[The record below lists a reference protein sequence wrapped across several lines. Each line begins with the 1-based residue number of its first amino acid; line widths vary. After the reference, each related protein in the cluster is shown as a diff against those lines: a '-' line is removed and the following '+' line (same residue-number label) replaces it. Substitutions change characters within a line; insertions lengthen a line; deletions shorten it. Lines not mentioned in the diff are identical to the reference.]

1 MDFLEDPE
9 KVLKGKDGITA
20 FCCVEED
27 KKCSDLRFKRGLAA
41 GDLRIGDTS
50 SGVGYFT
57 SLAFMAFLKNVG
69 MVGILSSLAHPEG

>member
-27 KKCSDLRFKRGLAA
+27 KKCSDLRFKKGAGGGRPQDWGHKLWGGLFH
-41 GDLRIGDTS
+41 I
-50 SGVGYFT
+50 SGLFGFPQECWDGRNPQLPST
-57 SLAFMAFLKNVG
+57 
-69 MVGILSSLAHPEG
+69 P